1 MYNNNYTRPKVAL
14 KAQDIR
20 RSKGKG
26 CGYYL
31 RIIFFFSSLIQS
43 LIIVSLVLFLVYGQ
57 PEKSADEKRVEELEQ
72 SFNKL
77 SSDNTKLRKEKAD
90 LTATLKTKTAEK
102 DAADKKVVKLTADL
116 DAAKGNNTKLL
127 QALATCNT
135 NKMPLTRSIVPCPAS
150 GVANEHIRTLQTLL
164 DQQKSLYVILQ
175 TNFSQT
181 VQNLKFDL
189 DSAIK
194 DKNKH
199 EMAMIKLKQEKDD
212 LTSELQL
219 YKKKCKEDFVMSL
232 KGIQDV
238 TTAFLTKIDNLFP
251 DTFTFHLT
259 CSKQQEQM
267 QKIHANCTN
276 LSRQVEDK
284 FQNYLNSVGDKVSTL
299 QAQSSQLEV
308 ENKRLTSEIQK
319 CSRGRAEEA
328 EQCTRRL
335 QEAQQMTDR
344 LVEPLL
350 NDKKQ
355 LLQEKQLLQATCLPK
370 PPMPKPNGLDS
381 HVIFGQQSRM
391 GQMSFPGS
399 YTAGQSKPGS
409 SQPPKTR

>member
-1 MYNNNYTRPKVAL
+1 MYNNSYTRPKVAL

-57 PEKSADEKRVEELEQ
+57 PEKSADEKRVDELQQ
-72 SFNKL
+72 STNKL
-77 SSDNTKLRKEKAD
+77 SSDNAKLRKDKAD
-90 LTATLKTKTAEK
+90 LTAQLKTKTTEK
-102 DAADKKVVKLTADL
+102 DAEVKKVVKLTAEL
-116 DAAKGNNTKLL
+116 DAAKANNTKLFQMIASC
-127 QALATCNT
+127 QASKT
-135 NKMPLTRSIVPCPAS
+135 PLVRSVVPCSQS
-150 GVANEHIRTLQTLL
+150 GGTSEHMRTLQTLL
-164 DQQKSLYVILQ
+164 EQQRSLYTILQ

-189 DSAIK
+189 DSALK
-194 DKNKH
+194 DKSKH
-199 EMAMIKLKQEKDD
+199 DMAMLKLKNEKED
-212 LTSELQL
+212 LTSELEL
-219 YKKKCKEDFVMSL
+219 YKKKCKEDFVKSL
-232 KGIQDV
+232 QGIQDV

-299 QAQSSQLEV
+299 QAQSSRIEV
-308 ENKRLTSEIQK
+308 ENNRLTSENKKCIQD
-319 CSRGRAEEA
+319 RAQEA
-328 EQCTRRL
+328 EQCTKLL
-335 QEAQQMTDR
+335 QEAQQVQDR

-350 NDKKQ
+350 QTQKQ
-355 LLQEKQLLQATCLPK
+355 LLQEKQMLQSSCVPR
-370 PPMPKPNGLDS
+370 PPMPKPNGMDMML
-381 HVIFGQQSRM
+381 
-391 GQMSFPGS
+391 PG
-399 YTAGQSKPGS
+399 YAGPYKTGS
-409 SQPPKTR
+409 SQPKAS